1 VIATDALNAPRRAG
15 FDRHQTPPPSRR
27 RTRVVNRLFRTAL
40 SFLLCSS
47 LLHAQPVRPL
57 DYEVK
62 ATYLFNFGRF
72 TTWPHT
78 GAADEGRQF
87 SVCVLGLD
95 PFGPALDLT
104 MAGETIAGKPIVAR
118 RITRPAEAAGCRI
131 LFVSGSEESQLPDI
145 LRAAGG
151 AGALTV
157 SDLPQ
162 FAARGGMIQFVSQG
176 NRIRF
181 EVNLTAVEQANLIL
195 SSELLKVATAVRRTG
210 KPGA

>member
-1 VIATDALNAPRRAG
+1 MRAWSAS
-15 FDRHQTPPPSRR
+15 DTCHRQTITEPPSHRQTWYVR
-27 RTRVVNRLFRTAL
+27 SL
-40 SFLLCSS
+40 SLATLGLLLWSS
-47 LLHAQPVRPL
+47 LLHAQQVRPL

-72 TTWPHT
+72 TSWPRI
-78 GAADEGRQF
+78 AIADEGKQF

-95 PFGPALDLT
+95 PFGPALDMT
-104 MAGETIAGKPIVAR
+104 MAGETIAGKPMVAR
-118 RITRPAEAAGCRI
+118 RIRRAAEATGCRI
-131 LFVSGSEESQLPDI
+131 LFVSRSEESQLPSI
-145 LRAAGG
+145 LLAAGG

-176 NRIRF
+176 NRVRF
-181 EVNLTAVEQANLIL
+181 EVNLTAVEQAKLIL
-195 SSELLKVATAVRRTG
+195 SSELLKVATTVRRTG

>member
-1 VIATDALNAPRRAG
+1 
-15 FDRHQTPPPSRR
+15 
-27 RTRVVNRLFRTAL
+27 
-40 SFLLCSS
+40 LLWPG
-47 LLHAQPVRPL
+47 LLAAQPAKPL

-72 TTWPHT
+72 TTWPLSM
-78 GAADEGRQF
+78 AAAEGNLF
-87 SVCVLGLD
+87 SVCVLGRD
-95 PFGPALDLT
+95 PFGPALEATL
-104 MAGETIAGKPIVAR
+104 AGETIAGKRIVAR
-118 RITRPAEAAGCRI
+118 RIAKSSDAVGCRI
-131 LFVSGSEESQLPDI
+131 LFVSGSEESQLQSV
-145 LRAAGG
+145 LQTAGG
-151 AGALTV
+151 AGILTV

-181 EVNLTAVEQANLIL
+181 EVNLTAVEQANLTL

>member
-1 VIATDALNAPRRAG
+1 MNAARRNADFSPVRQVRPHRRWPRGTDRLAWAAL
-15 FDRHQTPPPSRR
+15 
-27 RTRVVNRLFRTAL
+27 AL
-40 SFLLCSS
+40 LLVPS
-47 LLHAQPVRPL
+47 LLHGQPAKPL

-72 TTWPHT
+72 ITWPQT
-78 GAADEGRQF
+78 FATAEASLF
-87 SVCVLGLD
+87 SVCVLGRD
-95 PFGPALDLT
+95 PFGPALETTL
-104 MAGETIAGKPIVAR
+104 AGETIAGKRIVAR
-118 RITRPAEAAGCRI
+118 RIANVTDAAGCRI
-131 LFVSGSEESQLPDI
+131 LFVSGSEESQLRSV
-145 LRAAGG
+145 LEAAGG
-151 AGALTV
+151 AGILTV

-181 EVNLTAVEQANLIL
+181 EVNLTAVEHANLVL